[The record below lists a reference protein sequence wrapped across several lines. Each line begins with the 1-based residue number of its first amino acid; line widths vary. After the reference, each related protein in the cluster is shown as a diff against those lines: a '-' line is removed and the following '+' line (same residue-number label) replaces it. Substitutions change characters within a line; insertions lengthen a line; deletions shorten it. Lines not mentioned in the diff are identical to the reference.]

1 MLLRHDDR
9 QYALVFRSARTM
21 NGSFRERRLCKV
33 ATHYQLP
40 VCLEL
45 GILYNRSMGQVFAYA
60 RVSTDQQDLDP
71 QTDEL
76 RRDGFDVLVVE
87 KASGANRNRP
97 ELARLVRDMRAGDVL
112 KVVRIDRLARS
123 VSHLLEVI
131 ETLERKGAH
140 FRSLRDPIDTT
151 TPQGMFSLQ
160 VLGAVAQLERALI
173 ADRSKAGLA
182 SARARGRVGGN
193 PGVRAGDPAAIAKIV
208 KSMDETYV
216 TRLIDQ
222 METFM
227 PAVRRLRPAKPW
239 AEVAAAVS
247 KAAGV
252 NWTVKRLHK
261 SVRRLV
267 AEGLADRKVLGRAER
282 PRRRRSDEL
291 AAMVRGMRLLQP
303 KISLRAIGAQLEAM
317 GQLTPRGQKKWS
329 ATSVALLLERLPP
342 ESPHAVS

>member
-1 MLLRHDDR
+1 
-9 QYALVFRSARTM
+9 
-21 NGSFRERRLCKV
+21 
-33 ATHYQLP
+33 
-40 VCLEL
+40 
-45 GILYNRSMGQVFAYA
+45 MGRIFAYA
-60 RVSTDQQDLDP
+60 RVSTDAQDLDP

-76 RRDGFDVLVVE
+76 RKDGFDVLVVE
-87 KASGANRNRP
+87 KASGASRTRP
-97 ELARLVRDMRAGDVL
+97 ELARLVREMKAGDIL

-131 ETLERKGAH
+131 ETLEKKGAH

-193 PGVRAGDPAAIAKIV
+193 PGVRAGDPVAIAKIV
-208 KSMDETYV
+208 KSMDQTYV
-216 TRLIDQ
+216 TRLIDG

-227 PAVRRLRPAKPW
+227 PTVRQMRPTRSWP
-239 AEVAAAVS
+239 EVAAAVTR
-247 KAAGV
+247 AVGT
-252 NWTVKRLHK
+252 NWTVKRLRQ

-267 AEGLADRKVLGRAER
+267 AEGLVDRAIIGRSAR

-291 AAMVRGMRLLQP
+291 AVLVQGIALANPEM
-303 KISLRAIGAQLEAM
+303 SLRAIGGQLESM
-317 GQLTPRGQKKWS
+317 KLKTPAGNSTWS
-329 ATSVALLLERLPP
+329 PTSVSHLLNKQPADAPLQP
-342 ESPHAVS
+342 

>member
-1 MLLRHDDR
+1 
-9 QYALVFRSARTM
+9 
-21 NGSFRERRLCKV
+21 
-33 ATHYQLP
+33 
-40 VCLEL
+40 
-45 GILYNRSMGQVFAYA
+45 MGQIFAYA
-60 RVSTDQQDLDP
+60 RVSTDAQDLDP

-76 RRDGFDVLVVE
+76 RKDGFDVLVVE
-87 KASGANRNRP
+87 KASGASRTRP
-97 ELARLVRDMRAGDVL
+97 ELARLVREMKAGDIL

-216 TRLIDQ
+216 TRLIDG

-227 PAVRRLRPAKPW
+227 PTVRKMRPGRPW
-239 AEVAAAVS
+239 PDVAAAVS
-247 KAAGV
+247 QATSTS
-252 NWTVKRLHK
+252 WTVKRLRQ

-267 AEGLADRKVLGRAER
+267 AEGLEDRKVLGKAA
-282 PRRRRSDEL
+282 PVHRRRSEEL
-291 AAMVRGMRLLQP
+291 AVLVQGIALANPEL
-303 KISLRAIGAQLEAM
+303 SLRGIGGQLEGM
-317 GQLTPRGQKKWS
+317 KIRTPAGKPNW
-329 ATSVALLLERLPP
+329 APTSVAHLLKKVPGAQ
-342 ESPHAVS
+342 SH